1 MENKLPVVFLSFAN
15 IPSNPLPSLVE
26 EEDKLKRILTP
37 KANKQFL
44 QLHSESNANAS
55 NIPDFLTGFDNRVVI
70 FHYGGH
76 AESQKLL
83 LTDQEVNG
91 KGLAE
96 MISLQKGLRLVFL
109 NGCATLDQVDALLK
123 LEVPVVV
130 ATSTE
135 VNDHQAKEFAIQFY
149 RGLSEG
155 HSILQSFMMARAEL
169 TFKAGDQEI
178 PIELHRAIGKI
189 KREEIV
195 REDAPQEFPWGLYYT
210 EDEDLQWT
218 LPQEVTTI
226 TPVRSNPN
234 MGIGQ
239 QQNFQLNSVLT
250 DVLANALQ
258 EFNPEMREIVR
269 EGNGNNNH
277 LRLIRRGIVDCLP
290 APLGEQVRQLFAIG
304 GNQDGIS
311 YNKPNFHRL
320 KQLVKTYRVLVEL
333 MNFIMIAQL
342 WECQHCTNETTISED
357 LKEKIRT
364 FLKMQ
369 PHESPQFNYHDM
381 VSGIHQHLS
390 DNNVDYF
397 LDELDKLSE
406 LFKKNE
412 AYKEAHQFFETL
424 RTNMLDGSKQVQIQE
439 HIQEYCLKAE
449 SNLGELLKHLGFCAR
464 YTFFTIKNIELV
476 KIRHQKEEYLH
487 ATVPLHTI
495 TAGYS
500 DDPLPMKDFSENNS
514 VILVKPHES
523 SNGDRESLSE
533 NLNLSPFVIDENAL
547 EREQGSR
554 LFFYSHYEED
564 KAIDK
569 QDFVFKYVQDFET
582 TFRVNKYNYPN
593 IVQQFDNFAQLIF
606 NKKFSEI

>member
-44 QLHSESNANAS
+44 QLHSESNANTS
-55 NIPDFLTGFDNRVVI
+55 NIPDFLSGFDNRVVI

-83 LTDQEVNG
+83 LTDQEANG
-91 KGLAE
+91 KGLAQ
-96 MISLQKGLRLVFL
+96 MISLQKGLHLVFL
-109 NGCATLDQVDALLK
+109 NGCATIDQVEALLE
-123 LEVPVVV
+123 LEVPAII
-130 ATSTE
+130 ATSTKI
-135 VNDHQAKEFAIQFY
+135 NDHQAKEFSIQFY

-155 HSILQSFMMARAEL
+155 HSILQSFMMARAAL
-169 TFKAGDQEI
+169 TLKAGENEI
-178 PIELHRAIGKI
+178 PIDLHRAIGKI
-189 KREEIV
+189 KREKLTPNS
-195 REDAPQEFPWGLYYT
+195 APEEFPWGLYYS
-210 EDEDLQWT
+210 DDDALQWT
-218 LPQEVTTI
+218 LPEEASAIQI
-226 TPVRSNPN
+226 RSTPN
-234 MGIGQ
+234 MGIGERK
-239 QQNFQLNSVLT
+239 NFELNSVLT
-250 DVLANALQ
+250 DVLANSLQ
-258 EFNPEMREIVR
+258 EFNSELREIVR

-277 LRLIRRGIVDCLP
+277 LRLIRRGIVDSLP

-304 GNQDGIS
+304 GNNGGVS
-311 YNKPNFHRL
+311 YNKPNLHRL
-320 KQLVKTYRVLVEL
+320 KQLIKTYRVLVEL

-342 WECQHCTNETTISED
+342 WECCYKNNETTISEE

-369 PHESPQFNYHDM
+369 PHENQFFNYHDL
-381 VSGIHQHLS
+381 VSDIQQHLAS
-390 DNNVDYF
+390 NNVEYF
-397 LDELDKLSE
+397 LDELELLSD
-406 LFKKNE
+406 LFENNE
-412 AYKEAHQFFETL
+412 PYKAAHGFFETL
-424 RTNMLDGSKQVQIQE
+424 RVNMLDGSKQVQIQE
-439 HIQEYCLKAE
+439 QIQEYCLKAE

-464 YTFFTIKNIELV
+464 YTFYTIKNIELV

-495 TAGYS
+495 TAGYT

-514 VILVKPHES
+514 VILVKPCDSPHDERTS
-523 SNGDRESLSE
+523 VSH

-554 LFFYSHYEED
+554 LFFFSHYE
-564 KAIDK
+564 ADK

-582 TFRVNKYNYPN
+582 TFRVNEFNYPN
-593 IVQQFDNFAQLIF
+593 IVQQFDNFTELIF